1 MASLKEIRE
10 RIKSVSST
18 KKITSAMK
26 MVSAAKLHKA
36 EDSIARFLPY
46 KNKLTDVLVEY
57 TSSIDEQ
64 VSSPLSEQRERKH
77 VTIVCISSNT
87 GLCGTFNSNINKLL
101 NKTLE
106 SYRAQGITE
115 FSIIPI
121 GKKISE
127 QTKKLGFEIIGDYNE
142 LSEKP
147 NYDDASEIAIKL
159 VNDFLEKRTDEVVIL
174 YNHFKNAGVQEPTN
188 ELYLPMLPISQT
200 EDKKVKQKLYFAEPD
215 STTFVNN
222 LVPLVVR
229 MRLYAALLD
238 SNAAE
243 HGARTTAMQVAS
255 DNAEKMIESITQ
267 LYNRARQDVIT
278 NELLDIV
285 SGSEAL
291 KNS

>member
-46 KNKLTDVLVEY
+46 KNKLTDVWVEY

-64 VSSPLSEQRERKH
+64 VSSPLSEQRERKP